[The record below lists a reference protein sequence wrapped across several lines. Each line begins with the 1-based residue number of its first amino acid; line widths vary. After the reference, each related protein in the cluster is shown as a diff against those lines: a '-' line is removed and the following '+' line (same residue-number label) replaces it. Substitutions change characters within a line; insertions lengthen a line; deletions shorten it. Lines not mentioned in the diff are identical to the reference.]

1 MREKVP
7 NNIKKNLFGHFSSR
21 MQLKILYNKKL
32 LGNNINH
39 LSKKNKKS
47 DYNSIRINLS
57 KCSSS
62 SFFGLTVFFFI
73 ENFRYNFSILKIK
86 KIKSFRK
93 CMT

>member
-39 LSKKNKKS
+39 LSKK
-47 DYNSIRINLS
+47 
-57 KCSSS
+57 
-62 SFFGLTVFFFI
+62 
-73 ENFRYNFSILKIK
+73 IK
-86 KIKSFRK
+86 KVIIIASE
-93 CMT
+93 